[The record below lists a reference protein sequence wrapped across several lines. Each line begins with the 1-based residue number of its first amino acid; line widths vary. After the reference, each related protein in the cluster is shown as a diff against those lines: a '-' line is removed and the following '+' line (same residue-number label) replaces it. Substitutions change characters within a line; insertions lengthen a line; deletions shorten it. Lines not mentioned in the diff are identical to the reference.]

1 MSAGI
6 GEATAL
12 RLAPGV
18 LLRHD
23 AARGQWHLL
32 GPERILVLDEIAVE
46 IVRACVGDGAGIG
59 PGVGP
64 GIGKGIDDLAARFE
78 APRDEIAGDVLAM
91 LDDLLARG
99 FIVP

>member
-59 PGVGP
+59 PG
-64 GIGKGIDDLAARFE
+64 IGKGIDDLAARFE

-99 FIVP
+99 FVVS